1 MTVLYRFS
9 PIDETA
15 DETEEGVTGGG
26 ASPGNILSVEKLQS
40 VQFNCQQLTEINI
53 KFDYIK
59 LRLFF

>member
-1 MTVLYRFS
+1 MTVLYRFR

-15 DETEEGVTGGG
+15 DETEGVTGGG